1 MCENSIY
8 ISCMNIPAYCD
19 TLTLGL
25 LAIPAGQTK
34 GTNTASSVLV
44 TGGVVEAVEVSAG
57 WKEA

>member
-8 ISCMNIPAYCD
+8 ISCTNIPVYCD

-34 GTNTASSVLV
+34 WTNTASSVKV